1 MAPSRSNGLDTLRAL
16 AILLVFTYHYMVFV
30 SGEPTFGWASSVGWV
45 GVDLFFVLSGYLIG
59 NQVFAGLAQGRSL
72 SLASFYA
79 RRALRTW
86 PAFWLVLAAYFFFPT
101 DMGGRTPPPLWRFLT
116 FTQNFQLTPG
126 TAFSHAWSLC
136 IEEQF
141 YLVLPF
147 VALLALRWGGRRYQA
162 WLLLIGLGAF
172 GIVARGVLWSVHG
185 REDIGTTQGYY
196 PDIYYATLCRFDE
209 FLPGV
214 GVALLKNLHP
224 RTWAK
229 VEQRGLSTFVV
240 GVVAVTLLLYGV
252 HSHYYVE
259 GYGYPF
265 FMSVFGYTLLACAF
279 AVLVASAL
287 SDRSPLSRLR
297 IPGAPQLALWS
308 YSIYLSHKAVA
319 FMLNEQAKQ
328 LGLHPGI
335 RLLLISAASL
345 LVGFLLYR
353 SVELPF
359 MKLRDRR
366 VPSLFKEHSPNVMTA
381 GAASSST

>member
-1 MAPSRSNGLDTLRAL
+1 MAPSRSNGLDALRAL

-72 SLASFYA
+72 SLSAFYA

-86 PAFWLVLAAYFFFPT
+86 PAFWLVLAAYFLFPSE
-101 DMGGRTPPPLWRFLT
+101 MGGRTPPPLWRFLS
-116 FTQNFQLTPG
+116 FTQNFQLVPG

-141 YLVLPF
+141 YLVLPL
-147 VALLALRWGGRRYQA
+147 VALLAMRCGSRRSQA
-162 WLLLIGLGAF
+162 WALLIGLAAV
-172 GIVARGVLWSVHG
+172 GIVARAVLWSVHG
-185 REDIGTTQGYY
+185 REDISDVQGYY
-196 PDIYYATLCRFDE
+196 PHIYYATLCRFDE
-209 FLPGV
+209 FLPGI
-214 GVALLKNLHP
+214 GIALLKNLHP

-229 VEQRGLSTFVV
+229 VEQRGLSIFWL
-240 GVVAVTLLLYGV
+240 GLLATALMLYGV

-265 FMSVFGYTLLACAF
+265 FMTVFGYTLVACAF
-279 AVLVASAL
+279 AVLLASAL
-287 SDRSPLSRLR
+287 SARSPLSRLR
-297 IPGAPQLALWS
+297 LPGAPQLALWS

-319 FMLNEQAKQ
+319 FILSEQAKQ
-328 LGLHPGI
+328 LGLHPGV
-335 RLLLISAASL
+335 RLLLIVAASV

-353 SVELPF
+353 LIELPF
-359 MKLRDRR
+359 MKLRDRW
-366 VPSLFKEHSPNVMTA
+366 VPSLFTNPSPDLMSA
-381 GAASSST
+381 GAASSSR